1 MKKALKISDDGP
13 VRIIQIDRPDVR
25 NAVDMET
32 ARALKDAWLAF
43 EEDAGALVG
52 ILTGGEDVF
61 CSGGDF
67 KDMKALEVHF
77 EKGAEMMG
85 VSKLFLQ
92 KPTIAAISGYCVAG
106 GLEMACWCDMRIAAE
121 SAVFGLFQ
129 RKYGRPMVD
138 GGSQRLP
145 HIIGLG
151 RALEMIITGRPV
163 TAEEALEI
171 GLVNEITTKGRVVE
185 RAIELAQV
193 IAGLPQVSLKS
204 DKQAVYA
211 GLGKELEEGLLIETE
226 IGKEVLKNR
235 EVREGVSEFLNR
247 KK

>member
-193 IAGLPQVSLKS
+193 IAGLPQVSLKN